1 MKTRSE
7 TFIGRSRA
15 MRAVPPPPFPVF
27 ERWSGTTSAV
37 VVGCRAL
44 VWVLLRGASTSAGP
58 PRHQR
63 RTFERSVRCRD
74 KRCSIVKLAVELKE
88 CKCGSNETRERSL
101 RSLRIDHFLRCS
113 EYMFALAPKMV
124 DPTRTLSLP
133 ISIADS

>member
-27 ERWSGTTSAV
+27 ERSSGTTSAV
-37 VVGCRAL
+37 VVGCRVL
-44 VWVLLRGASTSAGP
+44 VGVVTAYSTSAGP

-74 KRCSIVKLAVELKE
+74 DRRSIVKLAVELKE
-88 CKCGSNETRERSL
+88 CKC
-101 RSLRIDHFLRCS
+101 
-113 EYMFALAPKMV
+113 
-124 DPTRTLSLP
+124 
-133 ISIADS
+133 